1 MNLDK
6 AIKILETW
14 VEADR
19 EFRENK
25 LESDYDKFCEERN
38 IAIETLIDEL
48 YKEYW
53 KGYNRGYEDGW
64 EIARSGCS
72 CRYTDDFKWLQ
83 ICSDEYCKI
92 YI

>member
-6 AIKILETW
+6 AIKILEAW

-48 YKEYW
+48 DKEYG

-72 CRYTDDFKWLQ
+72 CRYTDDFK
-83 ICSDEYCKI
+83 
-92 YI
+92 

>member
-6 AIKILETW
+6 AIRILETW

-48 YKEYW
+48 DKQYERD
-53 KGYNRGYEDGW
+53 YNRGYDGDR
-64 EIARSGCS
+64 EIGI
-72 CRYTDDFKWLQ
+72 DM
-83 ICSDEYCKI
+83 E
-92 YI
+92 